1 VAAPYG
7 AVAAVARMLP
17 TAAVV
22 VVGAGGNFRIPES
35 QRPGRTGPGEDI

>member
-22 VVGAGGNFRIPES
+22 VVAGGNFRIPES
-35 QRPGRTGPGEDI
+35 RRPGRTGPGEDI